1 MRVLNNLF
9 RGISMNN
16 QSNVLILKLDGRF
29 GPLTRQ
35 QIEKSLQREFERTI
49 KVESLDTNLEQH
61 MDFVAA
67 IGLVSAVCG
76 IASFIM
82 EIEEHIEKS
91 RWTVPKINER
101 ILSAAIRVTGS
112 QHLSHFRYV
121 GINEFLSGK
130 KKWCMVTIEI
140 DDEDYRFYLER
151 DGNTILIKLNSHEG
165 YQIK

>member
-1 MRVLNNLF
+1 V
-9 RGISMNN
+9 NN
-16 QSNVLILKLDGRF
+16 QSNVLVLKLDDRF

-35 QIEKSLQREFERTI
+35 QIQNSLQLKFERVI
-49 KVESLDTNLEQH
+49 KVESLGTNLEQH
-61 MDFVAA
+61 MDFVAT

-76 IASFIM
+76 IALFMM

-91 RWTVPKINER
+91 RWTISKINEK
-101 ILSAAIRVTGS
+101 ILSAAIRITGS
-112 QHLSHFRYV
+112 QNLSHFRYV
-121 GINEFLSGK
+121 GINEFLSEK

-151 DGNTILIKLNSHEG
+151 DGNTIMIKLHNHEA